1 MENCLNYVTFAEP
14 PQPTSDCPRQFGYF
28 RLGDETKCGQFLNCV
43 NGIGYKF
50 DCPEGLAFNELTFRC
65 DWADQVDT
73 CDAEGKNYYIM
84 LGITYIN
91 NVIIN

>member
-1 MENCLNYVTFAEP
+1 MRNDYLTYFAEP

-28 RLGDETKCGQFLNCV
+28 RLGDETKCSQFLNCV

-65 DWADQVDT
+65 DWPDQVDT
-73 CDAEGKNYYIM
+73 CDAEGEQ
-84 LGITYIN
+84 
-91 NVIIN
+91 